1 MGSLLFFRQI
11 RPIFHGRSF
20 ALYKFRTMT
29 DARDVRGSLLPDEVR
44 LTLSS
49 KWLGYKSLY
58 ELPELINLLKGEMSL
73 VELM

>member
-1 MGSLLFFRQI
+1 
-11 RPIFHGRSF
+11 
-20 ALYKFRTMT
+20 MT